1 MACCILGKF
10 PYTLGSIRPEDLS
23 GIKKPPSEGLYTIL
37 NFAVELLTYNGEPQ
51 SILFIQLDTDSL
63 YQNMAHIFSKNTDS
77 LSMFVYDCFQ
87 NPLWENYAPYRA
99 DLAENDM
106 LTSQSSWLAW
116 TLYMPISTS
125 TYTSMWYATHAPFV
139 LLLVSA
145 LLIISL
151 FVSAFMYRPVYR
163 VSKALDEIDLPISA
177 DTMPD
182 TEQNYDLSKSI
193 SRINAYQK
201 ELDAALQSVSEDV
214 RTKLFLSLVE
224 CTPISYSTVEKT
236 LQGIRSK
243 FSVSGLYVSIAFLLE
258 NGEEV
263 IDVAFSVAKDYLES
277 YEKIHE
283 FVACMPLKLSNK
295 NEIAVILEFQD
306 VDTAIV
312 TGKKETMTLRNAL
325 SDLLNRKGGS
335 CRAENGHLYHSV
347 MDVGFSYKEAL
358 DALHSDKERESAE
371 AEKDSLPTN
380 IQMQAHRM
388 IEWIYQGNM
397 SAAESLIEP
406 TADLILNKQHNT
418 AIQAKQVCLD
428 FLLALLNEIGL
439 YEFVDTSSLPDV
451 YTRLSQENFP
461 QSLSEQHDLV
471 LNAVAELINAF
482 HASISRQHNP
492 HIARAREYIQSHLSD
507 RDLSLSSTADALGMS
522 GSYLS
527 RLFSQSLNINYS
539 AYVNQVR
546 IQASLKDLTASAD
559 TISVI
564 AERYGFSSSRNYIY
578 AFKKQYQMTPGEY
591 WSKYGT

>member
-1 MACCILGKF
+1 MTLMSYYTRSLNTHQENSRRETSQLYLDSAAEYISSTLSGNLKKAVEYTYHSSPIISLSLSTVNNHILG
-10 PYTLGSIRPEDLS
+10 TTITRVRSDLQAAVS
-23 GIKKPPSEGLYTIL
+23 NAESFSSAVLYIPKAELCVSSSYEYGRLNELPARIYSLVNTYANSLTARHELQLNNETI
-37 NFAVELLTYNGEPQ
+37 NYFHCDGNSYFAVELLTYNGEPQ

-163 VSKALDEIDLPISA
+163 VSKALDEMDLPISA

-182 TEQNYDLSKSI
+182 TEQNDDLSKSI

-325 SDLLNRKGGS
+325 SDLLNR
-335 CRAENGHLYHSV
+335 R
-347 MDVGFSYKEAL
+347 GFHVVLK
-358 DALHSDKERESAE
+358 
-371 AEKDSLPTN
+371 
-380 IQMQAHRM
+380 MG
-388 IEWIYQGNM
+388 IY
-397 SAAESLIEP
+397 
-406 TADLILNKQHNT
+406 TIL
-418 AIQAKQVCLD
+418 
-428 FLLALLNEIGL
+428 
-439 YEFVDTSSLPDV
+439 
-451 YTRLSQENFP
+451 
-461 QSLSEQHDLV
+461 
-471 LNAVAELINAF
+471 
-482 HASISRQHNP
+482 
-492 HIARAREYIQSHLSD
+492 
-507 RDLSLSSTADALGMS
+507 
-522 GSYLS
+522 
-527 RLFSQSLNINYS
+527 
-539 AYVNQVR
+539 
-546 IQASLKDLTASAD
+546 
-559 TISVI
+559 
-564 AERYGFSSSRNYIY
+564 
-578 AFKKQYQMTPGEY
+578 
-591 WSKYGT
+591 

>member
-1 MACCILGKF
+1 MRTIRGPISRLMEVFVMYDF
-10 PYTLGSIRPEDLS
+10 PKSKCRNVSVKNFPSCVRNGSSRPSSTRLFRYSSSEASRETSIRAGSP
-23 GIKKPPSEGLYTIL
+23 GISRIKLKI
-37 NFAVELLTYNGEPQ
+37 
-51 SILFIQLDTDSL
+51 
-63 YQNMAHIFSKNTDS
+63 SK
-77 LSMFVYDCFQ
+77 
-87 NPLWENYAPYRA
+87 
-99 DLAENDM
+99 
-106 LTSQSSWLAW
+106 
-116 TLYMPISTS
+116 
-125 TYTSMWYATHAPFV
+125 ATH
-139 LLLVSA
+139 
-145 LLIISL
+145 
-151 FVSAFMYRPVYR
+151 
-163 VSKALDEIDLPISA
+163 
-177 DTMPD
+177 
-182 TEQNYDLSKSI
+182 I

-325 SDLLNRKGGS
+325 SDLLNRKGVS

-482 HASISRQHNP
+482 HASISRQYL
-492 HIARAREYIQSHLSD
+492 RESP
-507 RDLSLSSTADALGMS
+507 
-522 GSYLS
+522 
-527 RLFSQSLNINYS
+527 
-539 AYVNQVR
+539 
-546 IQASLKDLTASAD
+546 
-559 TISVI
+559 
-564 AERYGFSSSRNYIY
+564 
-578 AFKKQYQMTPGEY
+578 KK
-591 WSKYGT
+591 

>member
-1 MACCILGKF
+1 
-10 PYTLGSIRPEDLS
+10 
-23 GIKKPPSEGLYTIL
+23 
-37 NFAVELLTYNGEPQ
+37 
-51 SILFIQLDTDSL
+51 
-63 YQNMAHIFSKNTDS
+63 
-77 LSMFVYDCFQ
+77 
-87 NPLWENYAPYRA
+87 
-99 DLAENDM
+99 
-106 LTSQSSWLAW
+106 
-116 TLYMPISTS
+116 
-125 TYTSMWYATHAPFV
+125 
-139 LLLVSA
+139 
-145 LLIISL
+145 
-151 FVSAFMYRPVYR
+151 
-163 VSKALDEIDLPISA
+163 
-177 DTMPD
+177 
-182 TEQNYDLSKSI
+182 
-193 SRINAYQK
+193 
-201 ELDAALQSVSEDV
+201 
-214 RTKLFLSLVE
+214 
-224 CTPISYSTVEKT
+224 
-236 LQGIRSK
+236 
-243 FSVSGLYVSIAFLLE
+243 
-258 NGEEV
+258 
-263 IDVAFSVAKDYLES
+263 
-277 YEKIHE
+277 
-283 FVACMPLKLSNK
+283 
-295 NEIAVILEFQD
+295 
-306 VDTAIV
+306 
-312 TGKKETMTLRNAL
+312 MTLRNAL
-325 SDLLNRKGGS
+325 SDLLNRKGVS

-406 TADLILNKQHNT
+406 TADLILNKQHST

-591 WSKYGT
+591 RSKYGT